1 MQDLLNQITET
12 VAIYVPNLLGALLVL
27 IVGWL
32 VALIVAAIVR
42 GVIKRTSL
50 KNKMAAWIAGEEK
63 AETVPVERYISKGV
77 FYLIMLFVLVAF
89 FQALKLTLITE
100 PLNNLLNEVFRF
112 APQLFGALVLLLIAW
127 LIATA
132 LKLIITR
139 VLKAAKFDERV
150 GSKIAAEEEEKFS
163 LTETLAT
170 VAYWLVFLLFL
181 PPVLSALAIQGPL
194 EPLQGMLSKILEF
207 LPNIFTAALIL
218 VVGWFLAT
226 IVQRIVTSLLAA
238 IGIDRFSE
246 RVGLQNILGKQKLSG
261 VIGLIVY
268 ILILIPVLIAALNTL
283 ALEAITR
290 PASNML
296 NMILS
301 ALPAIFAAA
310 LLVIISYV
318 VGKVVAALIANLL
331 AGLGFDNILARL
343 GLSKE
348 PPAKGEKTPSE
359 IAGYIVLAIILLFAV
374 IEAANLLN
382 FGQFSELLSAFIIF
396 AVQVLLGLVIFGLG
410 LFLANWVAKRVQ
422 ASKREQA
429 TFFALVARVAILVLA
444 GAMALRQM
452 GLANDI
458 INMAFALLFGAV
470 AVAVAI
476 AFGIGGRDF
485 AAKRI
490 EQWSQSIGT
499 GQAER
504 KPK

>member
-1 MQDLLNQITET
+1 
-12 VAIYVPNLLGALLVL
+12 
-27 IVGWL
+27 
-32 VALIVAAIVR
+32 
-42 GVIKRTSL
+42 
-50 KNKMAAWIAGEEK
+50 
-63 AETVPVERYISKGV
+63 
-77 FYLIMLFVLVAF
+77 
-89 FQALKLTLITE
+89 
-100 PLNNLLNEVFRF
+100 
-112 APQLFGALVLLLIAW
+112 
-127 LIATA
+127 
-132 LKLIITR
+132 
-139 VLKAAKFDERV
+139 
-150 GSKIAAEEEEKFS
+150 
-163 LTETLAT
+163 
-170 VAYWLVFLLFL
+170 
-181 PPVLSALAIQGPL
+181 
-194 EPLQGMLSKILEF
+194 
-207 LPNIFTAALIL
+207 
-218 VVGWFLAT
+218 
-226 IVQRIVTSLLAA
+226 
-238 IGIDRFSE
+238 
-246 RVGLQNILGKQKLSG
+246 LGKQKLSG

-301 ALPAIFAAA
+301 SLPAIFAAA

-318 VGKVVAALIANLL
+318 VGKVVATLIANLL

-374 IEAANLLN
+374 IEAGNLLN
-382 FGQFSELLSAFIIF
+382 FGQFSDLLSAFMIF

-470 AVAVAI
+470 AIAVAI

-499 GQAER
+499 GQPER